1 MKKQMNLEVITQ
13 KYPSDKCK
21 QWGHNYIPG
30 YEDLLKDIRFKAK
43 TVLEIGIGC
52 GPHERAML
60 KGCPAYKSGN
70 SIRMWRDYF
79 SNAKIYAVDILP
91 EGMIVGEDRIQTFV
105 VDQSS
110 EKDLL
115 DLTQKVGGSYDF
127 ICDDGSHMAQHQVFS
142 FKVLEKFVN
151 PGGIYVIEDVQPEWI
166 DKFKDLSIFGPDYAD
181 YIRKNYTV
189 VAYDTRE
196 ETGKKDDFLLCFIKD
211 NKDAKQKPQAQTDV
225 FVILRCLRKEEDRE
239 LWRRCYT
246 SIRYYYE
253 NVPIVIIDDNSLLLD
268 EMDKRTLNTTIIK
281 SDYAGAGE
289 VLPFYYF
296 LKDKWAGANRMI
308 FFHDSMFMK
317 RPFTKDE
324 LEGNLKFFWHF
335 SDHATDDDAQIESL
349 LQFVPHGNE
358 LRQLNKQKDTW
369 NGCFGLASII
379 DWSTA
384 KALDDKYGFASLLVN
399 FVKNRDERM
408 AYERIFGLIAFNE
421 QLVNKKNCS
430 AFGSIHDYPGSWQAD
445 FEWQI
450 KNQKLYP
457 YAVMKTW
464 SGR

>member
-1 MKKQMNLEVITQ
+1 MKEQMNLEVITQ

-52 GPHERAML
+52 GPHERAMQ

-79 SNAKIYAVDILP
+79 SNAKTYAVDILP
-91 EGMIVGEDRIQTFV
+91 EGMIMGEERIQTFV

-115 DLTQKVGGSYDF
+115 DLTEKVGGSYDF
-127 ICDDGSHMAQHQVFS
+127 ICDDGSHISQHQVFS

-151 PGGIYVIEDVQPEWI
+151 PGGIYVIENVQPEWI
-166 DKFKDLSIFGPDYAD
+166 DKFKDLSIFGQEFAD

-189 VAYDTRE
+189 VGYDTRS
-196 ETGKKDDFLLCFIKD
+196 ETGNKDDFLMCFIK
-211 NKDAKQKPQAQTDV
+211 NVKIFKPVTQSDV
-225 FVILRCLRKEEDRE
+225 FVILRCLRKEEDRA
-239 LWRRCYT
+239 LWRRAYA
-246 SIRYYYE
+246 SIRYYYQE
-253 NVPIVIIDDNSLLLD
+253 SPIVIIDDNSLLLD
-268 EMDKRTLNTTIIK
+268 EMDSRVLNATIIK

-296 LKDKWAGANRMI
+296 LKERWAGRMI

-317 RPFTKDE
+317 RPFTQEE
-324 LEGNLKFFWHF
+324 LEGKLKFFWHF
-335 SDHATDDDAQIESL
+335 SDHTTDDDAMIEQL

-358 LRQLNKQKDTW
+358 LCTLNKQKYAW
-369 NGCFGLASII
+369 NGCFGLACVI

-399 FVKNRDERM
+399 FVKNRDDRM
-408 AYERIFGLIAFNE
+408 AYERVFGLIAFHE
-421 QLVNKKNCS
+421 QLVTKTNCS

-445 FEWQI
+445 FDWQI